1 MQTLIYRLLL
11 IATLLLLITACGDNW
26 EEDHGYGPVTEPIEL
41 GEISVERAATG
52 EQIFGTY
59 CAACHAMESSISGP
73 PLGDIADKRTAEY
86 IINYTLNPRENRQN
100 HPIGQQVADEYPGVM
115 SDMGL
120 SQEEARSVYEYL
132 RYYAEHGEDP

>member
-1 MQTLIYRLLL
+1 MQTQIYRLLL
-11 IATLLLLITACGDNW
+11 FSVLSLIITACGDNW
-26 EEDHGYGPVTEPIEL
+26 EEEHGYGPITKPIEL
-41 GEISVERAATG
+41 GELNVERATEG

-59 CAACHAMESSISGP
+59 CAACHAMTSSISGP

-100 HPIGQQVADEYPGVM
+100 HPIGQQIADEYPGVM
-115 SDMGL
+115 SDMGI
-120 SQEEARSVYEYL
+120 SEEEARTVYEYL